1 MTMAMPAPP
10 LATTSSTSDLRRL
23 VVVVM
28 LSLAVMNGL
37 WWLIAAFTGQWILDS
52 HGIGIPTDFVNVY
65 AAGQMALEGHPA
77 AAYDWSLHKRVEEAV
92 LGGAFDGFVAW
103 HYPPPYLLVARELAR
118 WPYPVAFAVWVVASF
133 IVYAAVIRRLFGSP
147 LGWLLAFAWPLTLH
161 NVLIGQNGFLTAAL
175 LGGALLALERR
186 PWLAGVLI
194 GALMYKP
201 QFGLLLPLA
210 LAAGGYWRSFAAAAL
225 TALAL
230 VAVSWLALGTDV
242 WIAFIEWL
250 PRTSS
255 SFLVEGRAEF
265 GRMQS
270 VLSLVRYVGGS
281 DALARGAQIVVTL
294 FVAGGVAVIWRRRTP
309 FALKA
314 AALAAAVPL
323 ATPYLYAYDL
333 VVLVIPVAL
342 LLRPAAD
349 RILRPGEL
357 AAVAASIVLLVAFP
371 FLVAPVGPFAV
382 MAIAAVVL
390 CRAAGAPGSAAA
402 PAAYA

>member
-1 MTMAMPAPP
+1 MTTSAPP
-10 LATTSSTSDLRRL
+10 LAAAASSKVDPQRL

-28 LSLAVMNGL
+28 LSLAAMNGL

-52 HGIGIPTDFVNVY
+52 HGVGIPTDFVNVY
-65 AAGQMALEGHPA
+65 AAGQMALEGRPA
-77 AAYDWSLHKRVEEAV
+77 AAYDWNLHKHVEEAV
-92 LGGAFDGFVAW
+92 LGGAFDGFIAW
-103 HYPPPYLLVARELAR
+103 HYPPPYLLVARELAP
-118 WPYPVAFAVWVVASF
+118 WPYPAAFAIWVIVSF
-133 IVYAAVIRRLFGSP
+133 AVYAAVIRRLFESP

-175 LGGALLALERR
+175 LGGALLTLEKR

-194 GALMYKP
+194 GGLMYKP

-225 TALAL
+225 TAMVL
-230 VAVSWLALGTDV
+230 VAVSWLAFGTDV
-242 WIAFIEWL
+242 WVSFVEWL

-281 DALARGAQIVVTL
+281 DALARGTQGFVSLVV
-294 FVAGGVAVIWRRRTP
+294 ASGVAVIWRRRTP

-314 AALAAAVPL
+314 AALATAVPL

-342 LLRPAAD
+342 LLRPAAGAS
-349 RILRPGEL
+349 LRPSEAAAL
-357 AAVAASIVLLVAFP
+357 AASVVLLVAFP
-371 FLVAPVGPFAV
+371 FLVAPVGPFA
-382 MAIAAVVL
+382 AAGIGSVVL
-390 CRAAGAPGSAAA
+390 RRVAAAAGPADA